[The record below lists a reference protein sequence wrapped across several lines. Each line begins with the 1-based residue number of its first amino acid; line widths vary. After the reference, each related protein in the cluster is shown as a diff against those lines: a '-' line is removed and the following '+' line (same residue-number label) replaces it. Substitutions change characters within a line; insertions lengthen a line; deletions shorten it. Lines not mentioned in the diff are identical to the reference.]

1 MQRLT
6 TWAIVGS
13 LAFGVLVVPA
23 WSAPA
28 SAASRS
34 SVLAAAAAFA
44 RSQGYHI
51 GIAVYDTK
59 TNRTYG
65 SGDDAGPFASE
76 SVVKAMIATRLLVQ
90 GRMSGTTARLA
101 WKMITQSDDG
111 IATSFYGSVGGDGL
125 IHWIKK
131 RYHVWNLGSRPSSPG
146 YWGNTHITPRGLVTY
161 YARMKR
167 DPRVGPWLLRAMHHA
182 RAYGSDGTYQFF
194 GLPSATTGAAVK
206 QGWGC
211 DFAAGCDT
219 ADFNTTGFVN
229 NDRYA
234 VAILARGPLSTYGA
248 AIGSMLTH
256 TARILLPSGHFP
268 DPRPTVRELTRS
280 KGHAVGGQRVGVY
293 GSDFTD
299 VRAVLFGN
307 ARGTA
312 VDVRGPN
319 FLQVTTPAHRV
330 GSYPVRVVTNHGT
343 SPIGSVRFTFGRAA
357 RVFAVTPRAG
367 PAGGGTRVT
376 ITGQHLG
383 NATQVLFGGVPGTN
397 LQVTSNAAI
406 AVTAPQHDPG
416 GVHVRVINPFGR
428 SSVSAADQF
437 QFAGVPTITDVSP
450 DNGAASGGTEVTIT
464 GTHLTAVTKVLFGKT
479 PAGNL
484 VHVSSTSLT
493 VIAPAHPSGQVN
505 VVASGPGGASPAGP
519 AALFTYT

>member
-1 MQRLT
+1 MQRLR

-13 LAFGVLVVPA
+13 LAAGTLLVPA
-23 WSAPA
+23 WTAPS
-28 SAASRS
+28 SAASRP
-34 SVLAAAAAFA
+34 SVLAAAASYA
-44 RSQGYHI
+44 RAQGYHI

-131 RYHVWNLGSRPSSPG
+131 RYHVWNLGTRPSSPG

-167 DPRVGPWLLRAMHHA
+167 DPRVGPWMLRAMHHA
-182 RAYGSDGTYQFF
+182 RPYGSDGTYQFF

-211 DFAAGCDT
+211 DFAAGCGT

-229 NDRYA
+229 DDRYA
-234 VAILARGPLSTYGA
+234 VAILARGPLSTYGS

-256 TARILLPSGHFP
+256 TARILLPGGHFP
-268 DPRPTVRELTRS
+268 DPRPTVRDLTRS
-280 KGHAVGGQRVGVY
+280 KGHAAGGQRIGIY
-293 GSDFTD
+293 GNDFTD
-299 VRAVLFGN
+299 VRAVLFGK

-312 VDVRGPN
+312 VHVRGPH
-319 FLQVTTPAHRV
+319 FLRVTTPAHAV
-330 GSYPVRVVTNHGT
+330 GSYPVLVVTSHGT
-343 SPIGSVRFTFGRAA
+343 SPAGAVRFTFGK
-357 RVFAVTPRAG
+357 VGHVGAVTPRAG
-367 PAGGGTRVT
+367 PAAGGTRVT

-383 NATQVLFGGVPGTN
+383 HATRILFGGLPGTD
-397 LQVTSNAAI
+397 LRVTSGTSI
-406 AVTAPQHDPG
+406 TVSAPKHYPG
-416 GVHVRVINPFGR
+416 SVHVRVINPFGR
-428 SSVSAADQF
+428 SPVSAADRF
-437 QFAGVPTITDVSP
+437 QFAGVPTISDVSP
-450 DNGAASGGTEVTIT
+450 DNGPASGGTEMTIT
-464 GTHLTAVTKVLFGKT
+464 GTHLTSVSKVLFGKT
-479 PAGNL
+479 PAGSL

-493 VIAPAHPSGQVN
+493 VVAPPHPSGQVT
-505 VVASGPGGASPAGP
+505 VVASGPGGTSATGP
-519 AALFTYT
+519 AAVFTYS